1 MINYSA
7 TSLVFFDV
15 VELLVLGL
23 IINHQESVS
32 LIDGLV
38 NSFLLF
44 IVYFWWG
51 GGRVFS
57 CYIG

>member
-7 TSLVFFDV
+7 TSWYFFDV

-23 IINHQESVS
+23 IIDNQESVS
-32 LIDGLV
+32 LIDGFV

-44 IVYFWWG
+44 IYFWWG
-51 GGRVFS
+51 GGPVFS
-57 CYIG
+57 CNIG